1 MVIHL
6 IKIEIIVEDLNSE
19 IMSEFVDFLL
29 LMRLLNYKRVMMH
42 LDNF

>member
-29 LMRLLNYKRVMMH
+29 IMRLIDYKRVMMH